1 MLFNKTIE
9 IKRNYFK
16 VTKFYKLRQRFAAC
30 LVNNRYNLLFN
41 LC

>member
-16 VTKFYKLRQRFAAC
+16 VTKFYNCISVSPAC
-30 LVNNRYNLLFN
+30 LANNR
-41 LC
+41 